1 MKTQLLSI
9 FFLSFFCLF
18 YFYHHFLHYNFTKNL
33 YFYLFF
39 STQNCV
45 DKSDE
50 VDCPNSDIV
59 LQVYPER
66 TSVRQGHEVVFR
78 CRDEGAMHL
87 DVRWSREGGA
97 PLPVGSLDLKG
108 RLTLLNVQTNYS
120 GVYVCSVAE
129 EHQQTFRAVKAAFLT
144 VLPSKLGGKECFP
157 QRNYFNLTRLKL
169 TFSN

>member
-9 FFLSFFCLF
+9 FSFIFLFDLFSSSFFALQFHQKSLFLSV
-18 YFYHHFLHYNFTKNL
+18 
-33 YFYLFF
+33 F

-144 VLPSKLGGKECFP
+144 VLPSKLDGKECFP

-169 TFSN
+169 IISN